1 MNEISSSS
9 MKSIFNSLSNLFEIV
24 GNDNKR
30 LTIIS
35 RKEIN

>member
-24 GNDNKR
+24 DNDNKR